1 VRDEGRRRRDIMS
14 IQSYQ
19 DLALWKRAM
28 QLVTQVYHLTRHFP
42 REEMH
47 GLTSQMRRAAV
58 SIPTN
63 IAEGWGRGSKK
74 EYIQFLRI
82 ARGSLLELET
92 LLTIARNLHYLSQED
107 MQATLAQVEEI
118 SRMLSGLIASL
129 RRGAR
134 SKGIRDEG

>member
-1 VRDEGRRRRDIMS
+1 MS
-14 IQSYQ
+14 IRSYQ
-19 DLALWKRAM
+19 DLAIWKKAM
-28 QLVTQVYHLTRHFP
+28 QLVVQVYHLTRRFP

-63 IAEGWGRGSKK
+63 IAEGWGRGSRK

-92 LLTIARNLHYLSQED
+92 LLAISRNLRYLSQED
-107 MQATLAQVEEI
+107 MQARLALVGEI

-129 RRGAR
+129 K
-134 SKGIRDEG
+134 KGMRD

>member
-1 VRDEGRRRRDIMS
+1 MS
-14 IQSYQ
+14 IRSYQ
-19 DLALWKRAM
+19 DLAIWKKAM
-28 QLVTQVYHLTRHFP
+28 ELVVQVYQLTRRFP

-63 IAEGWGRGSKK
+63 IAEGWGRGSRK

-92 LLTIARNLHYLSQED
+92 LLAISRSLRYLSQED
-107 MQATLAQVEEI
+107 MQTTLALVEEI

-129 RRGAR
+129 K
-134 SKGIRDEG
+134 KGMRNEK

>member
-1 VRDEGRRRRDIMS
+1 MS
-14 IQSYQ
+14 IRSYQ
-19 DLALWKRAM
+19 DLAIWKKAM
-28 QLVTQVYHLTRHFP
+28 ELVVQVYHLTRHFP

-63 IAEGWGRGSKK
+63 IAEGWGRGSRK

-92 LLTIARNLHYLSQED
+92 LLAISRSLRYLSQED
-107 MQATLAQVEEI
+107 MQTTLALVEEI

-129 RRGAR
+129 K
-134 SKGIRDEG
+134 KGMRNEK

>member
-1 VRDEGRRRRDIMS
+1 MS
-14 IQSYQ
+14 IRSYQ
-19 DLALWKRAM
+19 DLAIWKKAM
-28 QLVTQVYHLTRHFP
+28 ELVVQVYHLTRRFP

-63 IAEGWGRGSKK
+63 IAEGWGRGSRR

-92 LLTIARNLHYLSQED
+92 LLAISRSLSYLSQED
-107 MQATLAQVEEI
+107 MQTTLALVEEI

-129 RRGAR
+129 K
-134 SKGIRDEG
+134 KGMRNEK

>member
-1 VRDEGRRRRDIMS
+1 MS
-14 IQSYQ
+14 IRSYQ
-19 DLALWKRAM
+19 DLAIWKKAM
-28 QLVTQVYHLTRHFP
+28 QLVVQVYHLTRRFP

-58 SIPTN
+58 SVPTN
-63 IAEGWGRGSKK
+63 IAEGWGRGSRK

-92 LLTIARNLHYLSQED
+92 LLAISRNLRYLSQED
-107 MQATLAQVEEI
+107 MQARLALVGEI

-129 RRGAR
+129 KRGM
-134 SKGIRDEG
+134 RD

>member
-1 VRDEGRRRRDIMS
+1 MS
-14 IQSYQ
+14 IRSYQ
-19 DLALWKRAM
+19 DLAIWKKAM
-28 QLVTQVYHLTRHFP
+28 QLVVQVYHLTRRFP

-63 IAEGWGRGSKK
+63 IAEGWGRGSRK

-92 LLTIARNLHYLSQED
+92 LLAISRNLRYLSQED
-107 MQATLAQVEEI
+107 MQARLALVEEI

-129 RRGAR
+129 K
-134 SKGIRDEG
+134 KGMRA

>member
-1 VRDEGRRRRDIMS
+1 MS
-14 IQSYQ
+14 IRSYQ
-19 DLALWKRAM
+19 DLAIWKKAM
-28 QLVTQVYHLTRHFP
+28 QLVVQVYHLTRRFP

-63 IAEGWGRGSKK
+63 IAEGWGRGSRK

-92 LLTIARNLHYLSQED
+92 LLAISRNLRYLSQED
-107 MQATLAQVEEI
+107 MQARLALVEEI

-129 RRGAR
+129 KRGMRA
-134 SKGIRDEG
+134 

>member
-1 VRDEGRRRRDIMS
+1 MS
-14 IQSYQ
+14 IRSYQ
-19 DLALWKRAM
+19 DLAIWKKAM
-28 QLVTQVYHLTRHFP
+28 QLVVQVYHLTRRFP

-63 IAEGWGRGSKK
+63 IAEGWGRGSRK

-92 LLTIARNLHYLSQED
+92 LLAISRNLRYLSQED
-107 MQATLAQVEEI
+107 MQARLALVGEI

-129 RRGAR
+129 KRGMKA
-134 SKGIRDEG
+134 

>member
-1 VRDEGRRRRDIMS
+1 MSVR
-14 IQSYQ
+14 SYQ
-19 DLALWKRAM
+19 DLAVWKKAM
-28 QLVTQVYHLTRHFP
+28 QLVAQVYLLTKRFP

-47 GLTSQMRRAAV
+47 GLTSQMRRAAI

-92 LLTIARNLHYLSQED
+92 LLAISRDLRYLSQED
-107 MQATLAQVEEI
+107 MQAMLALVEEI

-129 RRGAR
+129 KRGMR
-134 SKGIRDEG
+134 SEK

>member
-1 VRDEGRRRRDIMS
+1 MS
-14 IQSYQ
+14 IRSYQ
-19 DLALWKRAM
+19 DLAIWKKAM
-28 QLVTQVYHLTRHFP
+28 ELVVQVYHLTRHFP

-63 IAEGWGRGSKK
+63 IAEGWGRGSRK

-92 LLTIARNLHYLSQED
+92 LLAISRSLRYLNQED
-107 MQATLAQVEEI
+107 MQTTLALVEEI

-129 RRGAR
+129 K
-134 SKGIRDEG
+134 KGMRNEK

>member
-1 VRDEGRRRRDIMS
+1 MS
-14 IQSYQ
+14 IRSYQ
-19 DLALWKRAM
+19 DLAIWKKAM
-28 QLVTQVYHLTRHFP
+28 ELVVQVYHLTRRFP

-63 IAEGWGRGSKK
+63 IAEGWGRGSRK

-92 LLTIARNLHYLSQED
+92 LLAISRSLRYLSQED
-107 MQATLAQVEEI
+107 MQTTLALVEEI

-129 RRGAR
+129 K
-134 SKGIRDEG
+134 KGMRNEKLRNEK

>member
-1 VRDEGRRRRDIMS
+1 MS
-14 IQSYQ
+14 IRSYQ
-19 DLALWKRAM
+19 DLAIWKKAM
-28 QLVTQVYHLTRHFP
+28 QLVVQVYHLTRRFP

-63 IAEGWGRGSKK
+63 IAEGWGRGSRK

-92 LLTIARNLHYLSQED
+92 LLAISRNLRYLSQED
-107 MQATLAQVEEI
+107 MQTRLALVEEI

-129 RRGAR
+129 K
-134 SKGIRDEG
+134 KGMRD

>member
-1 VRDEGRRRRDIMS
+1 MS
-14 IQSYQ
+14 IRSYQ
-19 DLALWKRAM
+19 DLAVWKKAM
-28 QLVTQVYHLTRHFP
+28 QLVAQVYLLTKRFP

-47 GLTSQMRRAAV
+47 GLTSQMRRAAI

-92 LLTIARNLHYLSQED
+92 LLTIARTLRYLSQED
-107 MQATLAQVEEI
+107 MQATLALVEEI

-129 RRGAR
+129 KRGAR
-134 SKGIRDEG
+134 GEE

>member
-1 VRDEGRRRRDIMS
+1 MS
-14 IQSYQ
+14 IRSYQ
-19 DLALWKRAM
+19 DLAIWKKAM
-28 QLVTQVYHLTRHFP
+28 ELVVQVYHLTRRFP

-63 IAEGWGRGSKK
+63 IAEGWGRGSRK

-92 LLTIARNLHYLSQED
+92 LLAISRSLRYLSQED
-107 MQATLAQVEEI
+107 MQATLALVEEI

-129 RRGAR
+129 K
-134 SKGIRDEG
+134 KGMRNEK

>member
-1 VRDEGRRRRDIMS
+1 MS
-14 IQSYQ
+14 IRSYQ
-19 DLALWKRAM
+19 DLAIWKKAM
-28 QLVTQVYHLTRHFP
+28 ELVVQVYHLTRRLP

-63 IAEGWGRGSKK
+63 IAEGWGRGSRK

-92 LLTIARNLHYLSQED
+92 LLAISRSLRYLSQED
-107 MQATLAQVEEI
+107 MQATLALVEEI

-129 RRGAR
+129 K
-134 SKGIRDEG
+134 KGMRNEK

>member
-1 VRDEGRRRRDIMS
+1 MS
-14 IQSYQ
+14 IRSYQ
-19 DLALWKRAM
+19 DLAVWKKAM
-28 QLVTQVYHLTRHFP
+28 QLVAQVYLLTKRFP
-42 REEMH
+42 REELH
-47 GLTSQMRRAAV
+47 GLTSQMRRAAI

-92 LLTIARNLHYLSQED
+92 LLAIARTLRYLSQED
-107 MQATLAQVEEI
+107 MQAMLALVEEI

-129 RRGAR
+129 RRGMR
-134 SKGIRDEG
+134 SEG

>member
-1 VRDEGRRRRDIMS
+1 MS
-14 IQSYQ
+14 IRSYQ
-19 DLALWKRAM
+19 DLAIWKKAM
-28 QLVTQVYHLTRHFP
+28 ELVVQVYHLTRHFP

-63 IAEGWGRGSKK
+63 IAEGWGRGSRK

-92 LLTIARNLHYLSQED
+92 LLAISRSLRYLSQED
-107 MQATLAQVEEI
+107 MQATLALVEEI

-129 RRGAR
+129 K
-134 SKGIRDEG
+134 KGMRNEK

>member
-1 VRDEGRRRRDIMS
+1 MS
-14 IQSYQ
+14 IRSYQ
-19 DLALWKRAM
+19 DLAIWKKAM
-28 QLVTQVYHLTRHFP
+28 QLVVQVYHLTSRFP

-63 IAEGWGRGSKK
+63 IAEGWGRGSRK

-92 LLTIARNLHYLSQED
+92 LLAISRNLRYLSQED
-107 MQATLAQVEEI
+107 MQARLALVGEI

-129 RRGAR
+129 K
-134 SKGIRDEG
+134 KGMRD

>member
-1 VRDEGRRRRDIMS
+1 MS
-14 IQSYQ
+14 IRSYQ
-19 DLALWKRAM
+19 DLAIWKKAM
-28 QLVTQVYHLTRHFP
+28 ELVVQVYHLTRRFP

-63 IAEGWGRGSKK
+63 IAEGWGRGSRK

-92 LLTIARNLHYLSQED
+92 LLAISRSLRYLSQED
-107 MQATLAQVEEI
+107 MQTTLALVEEI

-129 RRGAR
+129 KRGMR
-134 SKGIRDEG
+134 NEK

>member
-1 VRDEGRRRRDIMS
+1 MS
-14 IQSYQ
+14 IRSYQ
-19 DLALWKRAM
+19 DLAIWKKAM
-28 QLVTQVYHLTRHFP
+28 QLVVQVYHLTRRFP

-63 IAEGWGRGSKK
+63 IAEGWGRGSRK

-92 LLTIARNLHYLSQED
+92 LLAISRNLRYLSQED
-107 MQATLAQVEEI
+107 MQARLALVGEI

-129 RRGAR
+129 KRGM
-134 SKGIRDEG
+134 RD